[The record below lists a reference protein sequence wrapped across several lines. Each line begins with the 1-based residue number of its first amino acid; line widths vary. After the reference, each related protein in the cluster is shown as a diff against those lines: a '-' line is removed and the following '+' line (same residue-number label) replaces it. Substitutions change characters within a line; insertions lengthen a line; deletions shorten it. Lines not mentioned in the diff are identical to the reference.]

1 MSRGTS
7 YALLALLLAAC
18 GGSKAQPAQGPPL
31 AESSA
36 PEAAAG
42 EKSSDPS
49 KSEADEVAGAS
60 EGEAIP
66 TKCVQKGDAC
76 VPPESFVKRLC
87 LEAFPNVALNMF
99 RKGTPWTRAYLT
111 RKTNAWNAS
120 GGASDNIQLEFDEEV
135 LILRHRV
142 PDKGGMQVSGASGG
156 YDALRWDGA
165 CVTLAKEE
173 LTLRLP
179 PQAKSARIEWRWL
192 DDPIQEK
199 LRADGK
205 VDDAYK
211 KRRNECK
218 GASMGTVSLKCVKAD
233 ARLSEVIVQYVRD
246 GGELATPAKLP

>member
-7 YALLALLLAAC
+7 CALLALLVAAC
-18 GGSKAQPAQGPPL
+18 GGSKAKPADAPV

-42 EKSSDPS
+42 EETSEAT
-49 KSEADEVAGAS
+49 KSEADQGTGAP
-60 EGEAIP
+60 EGDGMP
-66 TKCVQKGDAC
+66 TECVQKGDAC

-87 LEAFPNVALNMF
+87 LEAYPNVALNMF

-142 PDKGGMQVSGASGG
+142 APKGGMQVSGASGG

-192 DDPIQEK
+192 DDSIQEK
-199 LRADGK
+199 LRTDEK
-205 VDDAYK
+205 VDSAYK
-211 KRRNECK
+211 TRRNECK

-233 ARLSEVIVQYVRD
+233 AKLTNVIVEYVRR
-246 GGELATPAKLP
+246 GGELAMPAKLP